1 MAALERQAAY
11 RAVLSEHGLDSGPE
25 LEADATSTTAGGAEA
40 ASVLLNR
47 AVRPTAIFCFN
58 DRMASGAYLAAHRLG
73 LSIPT
78 DLSVVGFDNQEL
90 IAEAL
95 DPPLTTVQLPHY
107 EMGAW
112 ALRHLIERLQGTVE
126 APAQQRAACPI
137 VVRASTMAV
146 AA

>member
-1 MAALERQAAY
+1 M
-11 RAVLSEHGLDSGPE
+11 
-25 LEADATSTTAGGAEA
+25 
-40 ASVLLNR
+40 LLTR
-47 AVRPTAIFCFN
+47 PDRPTAIFCFN
-58 DRMASGAYLAAHRLG
+58 DRMAGGVYVAAHRLG
-73 LSIPT
+73 LNIPA
-78 DLSVVGFDNQEL
+78 DLSVVGFDNQIL

-112 ALRHLIERLQGTVE
+112 ALRHLIERLQGTVD